1 MSQFILIDTNILFS
15 ALIFENSV
23 PYKVLK
29 HILKN
34 NQAAFCEPVIR
45 EIFAIIQRKAPKYQ
59 IYIEDFFKNEQ
70 YIFLSSKKYNH
81 PIKTNSSDIKDQAIL
96 NIAINA
102 NVDIIL
108 TGDKD
113 FLSLNIN
120 KPQIITARD
129 YFEKFMEK

>member
-1 MSQFILIDTNILFS
+1 MSQLVLIDTNILFS

-34 NQAAFCEPVIR
+34 NHAAFCEPVIR

-70 YIFLSSKKYNH
+70 YIFLSSKKYNQ
-81 PIKTNSSDIKDQAIL
+81 PIKTNIRDIKDQAIL

-120 KPQIITARD
+120 KPQIMTARD

>member
-1 MSQFILIDTNILFS
+1 MPQLVLIDTNILFS
-15 ALIFENSV
+15 ALIFENSL

-29 HILKN
+29 HILHN
-34 NQAAFCEPVIR
+34 NNAAFCEPVIR
-45 EIFAIIQRKAPKYQ
+45 EIFTIIQRKAPKYQ
-59 IYIEDFFKNEQ
+59 PYIEDFFKNEQ
-70 YIFLSSKKYNH
+70 YIFLSSKKHNH
-81 PIKTNSSDIKDQAIL
+81 AVKTPIRDIKDQAIL

-113 FLSLNIN
+113 FLSLNID
-120 KPQIITARD
+120 KPKIMTARD

>member
-81 PIKTNSSDIKDQAIL
+81 PIKTNIRDIKDQAIL

-129 YFEKFMEK
+129 YFEKFMDK

>member
-1 MSQFILIDTNILFS
+1 MKFLPLFKEKHRNI
-15 ALIFENSV
+15 
-23 PYKVLK
+23 K
-29 HILKN
+29 HISK
-34 NQAAFCEPVIR
+34 I
-45 EIFAIIQRKAPKYQ
+45 
-59 IYIEDFFKNEQ
+59 FFKNEQ

-81 PIKTNSSDIKDQAIL
+81 PIKTNIRDIKDQAIL

-120 KPQIITARD
+120 KPQIMTARD